1 MGRAT
6 ELQKRHPPRGA
17 TPVSL
22 RDRLDTELKAA
33 MRSNDAVRRDSLRM
47 VLAAVQR
54 AEKEGKHTLADDEM
68 LAVLT
73 REMKVRRESVD
84 AFRGGGREDL
94 VAREEAAIAVVSEF
108 MPRPL
113 SEAELRAMVEAAI
126 AESGAAS
133 PRDMGK
139 VMGILSPRTRGRA
152 DGKAVS
158 QLVTQLLTA
167 RAADGS

>member
-1 MGRAT
+1 
-6 ELQKRHPPRGA
+6 
-17 TPVSL
+17 
-22 RDRLDTELKAA
+22 
-33 MRSNDAVRRDSLRM
+33 MRSNDAMRRDALRM

-54 AEKEGKHTLADDEM
+54 AEKEGARVQDSRPHRLSDDEM
-68 LAVLT
+68 LGLLA
-73 REMKVRRESVD
+73 RELKVRRESVD

-94 VAREEAAIAVVSEF
+94 VAKEEAAISVVSEF
-108 MPRPL
+108 MPQPL
-113 SEAELRAMVEAAI
+113 SEGELRAMVEAAI

-167 RAADGS
+167 RASGGS